1 MHYGENL
8 QLVVVK
14 ILAAIRIEI
23 IQETMHSF
31 NICHEKWALFFS
43 FVHMNHGCAK
53 TIFNYDLRFKFK
65 SFSPYFILK
74 YATV

>member
-1 MHYGENL
+1 MHCGETL

-31 NICHEKWALFFS
+31 NICQEKWALFF
-43 FVHMNHGCAK
+43 FLLY
-53 TIFNYDLRFKFK
+53 T
-65 SFSPYFILK
+65 
-74 YATV
+74 